1 MPITQLPPAE
11 HLGSLSNAERAAI
24 LDLLF
29 EPSDTIHTLIEV
41 LSEGSSYEKVID
53 GIRAELSRWA
63 DNAPTGDSRLLD
75 DVLASH
81 PRLGEQKVDSQQSR
95 AEQAQLQTDIG
106 TDGDTLSRLN
116 SLYEETFPGLR
127 YVVFV
132 NGRSRAV
139 IVEDIRARIN
149 RGDIQRERH
158 EAINGIC
165 DIAADRAQKLGT
177 VDIILWKNANRVS
190 QLSESTPG

>member
-29 EPSDTIHTLIEV
+29 EPSDAIHTLTEV
-41 LSEGSSYEKVID
+41 LSRGSSYEKMIES
-53 GIRAELSRWA
+53 IRSELNRWA
-63 DNAPTGDSRLLD
+63 GNAPTGAFRLLD

-95 AEQAQLQTDIG
+95 AEQAQLQTDTG
-106 TDGDTLSRLN
+106 ADGDALSRLN

-127 YVVFV
+127 YV
-132 NGRSRAV
+132 
-139 IVEDIRARIN
+139 
-149 RGDIQRERH
+149 
-158 EAINGIC
+158 
-165 DIAADRAQKLGT
+165 
-177 VDIILWKNANRVS
+177 
-190 QLSESTPG
+190 